1 MSEHTLHLVICKGRW
16 YSSVLI
22 LRVVKKAPKLKAG
35 EVAVKIT
42 LEIPF
47 EVLEP
52 KVVPL
57 TITKDNIIHPPVTV
71 KQT

>member
-1 MSEHTLHLVICKGRW
+1 MSEHTLHLVISKGRW
-16 YSSVLI
+16 CRNVRI

-35 EVAVKIT
+35 EVAVKLT
-42 LEIPF
+42 LDIPF

-52 KVVPL
+52 KVVTL
-57 TITKDNIIHPPVTV
+57 TITKDNIIHPPVTA